1 MNSFNKKIYV
11 NQKNWGCFYF
21 LPVKNY
27 LAIIYQPNCLPQI
40 RMYYIFGVDSC
51 HNTSIY
57 HLLRKRS
64 ILYEVNFLKL
74 IF

>member
-1 MNSFNKKIYV
+1 M
-11 NQKNWGCFYF
+11 F
-21 LPVKNY
+21 LFFTCKNY

-40 RMYYIFGVDSC
+40 RMYDIFGVDSC
-51 HNTSIY
+51 HSTSIY

-64 ILYEVNFLKL
+64 IFYEVNFLKL